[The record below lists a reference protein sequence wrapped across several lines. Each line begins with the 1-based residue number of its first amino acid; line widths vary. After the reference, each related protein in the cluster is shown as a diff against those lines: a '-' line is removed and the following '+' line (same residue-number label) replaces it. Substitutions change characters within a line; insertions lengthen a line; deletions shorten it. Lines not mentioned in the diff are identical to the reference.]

1 VDLYVVTTS
10 KDTKS
15 KRRLNNYEK
24 VHFIK
29 TEAVMQALVQHNIEM
44 LQEHTLKL

>member
-1 VDLYVVTTS
+1 VVTTS

-15 KRRLNNYEK
+15 KRRLTNHEK

-29 TEAVMQALVQHNIEM
+29 TEAIMQALVQHNVE
-44 LQEHTLKL
+44 LLDEYKLSL